1 MTSRANNDP
10 REGNEAT
17 RRSVAGQLALL
28 DDLRHAEIRAASAQV
43 ASVIGHMIGTP
54 LNVIVGRAALLRASP
69 NPESMADH
77 ARRIEEQAQRLAER
91 FQRLIHYLTV
101 LDPEFEAR
109 SARAI
114 TEDALALYGPIAE
127 EHGVRLVVEGQ
138 VPDVPVTSTPA
149 LMVLG
154 SVLSYALR
162 STGPDQTVRLSATSR
177 KGDVVFDIWVPGM
190 PAIEGR
196 LDRLDP
202 PDKYDSSS
210 AEREQV
216 LATCAV
222 IARRYQGRLELDS
235 DTERKG
241 STIRIHWSTPHG
253 G

>member
-1 MTSRANNDP
+1 MTFRANNDP

-17 RRSVAGQLALL
+17 PRSVASQLALL

-69 NPESMADH
+69 TPESMADH

-101 LDPEFEAR
+101 LDPEFGAR
-109 SARAI
+109 SVRVVV
-114 TEDALALYGPIAE
+114 EDTLALYGPIAE
-127 EHGVRLVVEGQ
+127 ERGVRLAADGP
-138 VPDVPVTSTPA
+138 VPDVLVTGTPA

-154 SVLSYALR
+154 SVLSFALR
-162 STGPDQTVRLSATSR
+162 STASGETVTLTAASAD
-177 KGDVVFDIWVPGM
+177 GEVVFSVWVPGM

-202 PDKYDSSS
+202 PEKYDPQS

-222 IARRYQGRLELDS
+222 IAKRYGGRLEMDA
-235 DTERKG
+235 DGEG
-241 STIRIHWSTPHG
+241 HGATIRIRWAAPHG